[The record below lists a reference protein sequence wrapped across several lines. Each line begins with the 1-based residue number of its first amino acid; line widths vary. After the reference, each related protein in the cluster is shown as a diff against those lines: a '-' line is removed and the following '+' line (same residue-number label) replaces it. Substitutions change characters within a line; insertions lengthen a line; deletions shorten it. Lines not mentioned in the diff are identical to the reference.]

1 MASTFS
7 SDLKLELMA
16 TGENAGTWGTKTNT
30 NLELLQQA
38 IAGFEQVTLSSG
50 GTLALAMS
58 NASLS
63 NARNMVIKF
72 ATASIAASTVCTV
85 PDSIEKFYIFDAT
98 GLTNPTNL
106 TIKTASGS
114 GFTLDAAKIYA
125 AYADGTNLKEVSLD
139 TLGGTIGT
147 AQIADDAVTSDKIGP
162 GAVVSDGIGPGAVV
176 AAGIGPGAVTAPK
189 IGPGAVVEAGIGP
202 EAVTAPKIGPE
213 AVTAPKI
220 GPGAVGATQLA
231 ATTVSAGTYTSATI
245 TVDADG
251 RITSASSG
259 AAGSPGFDIGGTTG
273 LYKRGPASGQFSTN
287 PNTTRIQLFIAGGG
301 GGGRP
306 DGPFT
311 GNTGGRGGNAGYGYF
326 NIATPG
332 GLGPVAYTVGKAAT
346 EPSNAQA
353 STFAHPSGTITANAG
368 GNQPGFATINPNSG
382 TQAVPSTLDGT
393 IQSPSLTVGITFS
406 NIYDFNAMAG
416 VGGWDGPIQTGP
428 NNTISTENV
437 GGIGSVPQKFTRA
450 RSYYPGPGA
459 STLSNLTIGGRF
471 SCGTGILIIKENAS
485 D

>member
-30 NLELLQQA
+30 NLQLLQQA

-58 NASLS
+58 NASIS

-72 ATASIAASTVCTV
+72 ASASIAASTVCTV

-106 TIKTASGS
+106 TIKTASGT

-162 GAVVSDGIGPGAVV
+162 GAVVADGIGPGAVV

-301 GGGRP
+301 GRGQP
-306 DGPFT
+306 DSPFT
-311 GNTGGRGGNAGYGYF
+311 GATGGRGGPGGFGYF
-326 NIATPG
+326 NIATPSG
-332 GLGPVAYTVGKAAT
+332 IGPVAYTVGSGGF
-346 EPSNAQA
+346 EPTNAQA

-368 GNQPGFATINPNSG
+368 TQVPHFSPINPNTG
-382 TQAVPSTLDGT
+382 TGAAASPGTLS
-393 IQSPSLTVGITFS
+393 SPAHTVGVTFE
-406 NIYDFNAMAG
+406 NVYDFNALAG
-416 VGGWDGPIQTGP
+416 FGNFDGSTPTTPGFQT
-428 NNTISTENV
+428 NV
-437 GGIGSVPQKFTRA
+437 KFAGLGSVPGKASRGHRVTQGNSQEVGPRNG
-450 RSYYPGPGA
+450 GPG
-459 STLSNLTIGGRF
+459 
-471 SCGTGILIIKENAS
+471 ILLIRENAS